1 MKRQSKEKT
10 NEDLH
15 AASGGVQV
23 TRRLHHEPTRT
34 MREAT
39 EAENALWHAKM
50 PEAPTPIRLVVALDD
65 CKPVAIVGYHG
76 LQLVGMVSL

>member
-1 MKRQSKEKT
+1 
-10 NEDLH
+10 
-15 AASGGVQV
+15 
-23 TRRLHHEPTRT
+23 

-39 EAENALWHAKM
+39 EAEAERWHAKM

-65 CKPVAIVGYHG
+65 RKPVAIVGYHG